1 MAGRFKGQVYSR
13 KRGRNAKVYQ
23 ALGVKSQRELE
34 QLVNQPGRP
43 VPNRRPS
50 LQVAEYL
57 WTTNKAG
64 VTFSPGG
71 GTYLFT
77 NYPQGANEN
86 CRHTNRTITYKMAIK
101 CWVAL
106 DGSMVARVAKFPV
119 HFWLVYDKNP
129 GDTNPLPSAIFD
141 SLYQDQPG
149 TWTVTRNV
157 CHRFVV
163 KKSWSVMLESNGIDP
178 SKSQSTSYYGPGP
191 CNNWRHM
198 TKFFKRLGVSTE
210 WKNSSTGDV
219 ADIKEGALYLVCAPS
234 GGATIKV
241 GGRFRMYF
249 KSVGNQ

>member
-1 MAGRFKGQVYSR
+1 MAGRYKGQVYSR
-13 KRGRNAKVYQ
+13 KRGRYARAYQ
-23 ALGVKSQRELE
+23 VLGVKSQRELE
-34 QLVNQPGRP
+34 HLVNQPGRP
-43 VPNRRPS
+43 VVNRRPS
-50 LQVAEYL
+50 LHVAEYL
-57 WTTNKAG
+57 WTKNKAG
-64 VTFSPGG
+64 VTFSPEGSIF
-71 GTYLFT
+71 LFT

-86 CRHTNRTITYKMAIK
+86 CRHTNRDYTYKMSLKA
-101 CWVAL
+101 WVAL

-119 HFWLVYDKNP
+119 YFWLVYDKNP
-129 GDTNPLPSAIFD
+129 GDSNPSPSAIFD
-141 SLYQDQPG
+141 TLYQDQPG

-178 SKSQSTSYYGPGP
+178 SKAQSSSYYGPGP
-191 CNNWRHM
+191 CNNWRQM
-198 TKFFKRLGVSTE
+198 NKFFKRLGVSTE

-219 ADIKEGALYLVCAPS
+219 ADIKEGAMYLVVAPS

>member
-1 MAGRFKGQVYSR
+1 MSGRYKGKVYRRR
-13 KRGRNAKVYQ
+13 KGPNARVYQ
-23 ALGVKSQRELE
+23 ALGVNSQRELE

-43 VPNRRPS
+43 IRNGRPS
-50 LQVAEYL
+50 LQVAEFL

-71 GTYLFT
+71 GMFLMNT
-77 NYPQGANEN
+77 YPQGANEN

-101 CWVAL
+101 CWVCL
-106 DGSMVARVAKFPV
+106 DGSMVNRVARFPV
-119 HFWLVYDKNP
+119 FFWLVYDKNP
-129 GDTNPLPSAIFD
+129 GDALPGASAIFD
-141 SLYQDQPG
+141 SFYQDQPG

-163 KKSWSVMLESNGIDP
+163 KKTWSVMLEANGIDP
-178 SKSQSTSYYGPGP
+178 SQKQSSSYYGPGP
-191 CNNWRHM
+191 CRSWCHM
-198 TKFFKRLGVSTE
+198 VKFFKRLGVSTE
-210 WKNSSTGDV
+210 WKNSATGDV
-219 ADIKEGALYLVCAPS
+219 ADIKEGALYIVCAPA

>member
-1 MAGRFKGQVYSR
+1 MAGRYKGLVYSR
-13 KRGRNAKVYQ
+13 KKGRYGKTYQ

-43 VPNRRPS
+43 VSNRRPA

-71 GTYLFT
+71 STFLIT

-86 CRHTNRTITYKMAIK
+86 CRHTNRTITYKMAVK
-101 CWVAL
+101 TWVAL
-106 DGSMVARVAKFPV
+106 DGSMVSRVAKFPIY
-119 HFWLVYDKNP
+119 FWLVYDKNP
-129 GDTNPLPSAIFD
+129 GDSNPSPSAIFD

-163 KKSWSVMLESNGIDP
+163 KKTWSCMLESNGVDP
-178 SKSQSTSYYGPGP
+178 NAKQGSSYYGPGP
-191 CNNWRHM
+191 CYQWRHV

-219 ADIKEGALYLVCAPS
+219 ADIKEGALYLVCAPG
-234 GGATIKV
+234 GGATVRV